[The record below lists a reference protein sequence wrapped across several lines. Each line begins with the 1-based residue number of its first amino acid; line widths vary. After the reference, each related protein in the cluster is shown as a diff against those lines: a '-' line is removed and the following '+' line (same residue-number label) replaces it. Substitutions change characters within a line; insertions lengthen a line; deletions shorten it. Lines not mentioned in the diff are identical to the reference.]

1 MFAHITCS
9 YFLNNLMT
17 RSLSMLGGNGDVRRR
32 YDSLI
37 PSLNKRH
44 DNTLLGVNDELAMS
58 KHVDQFSV
66 IPSDGTA

>member
-1 MFAHITCS
+1 
-9 YFLNNLMT
+9 
-17 RSLSMLGGNGDVRRR
+17 MLGGNGDVRRR